1 MTQHKNPT
9 VGFYPGDATSYPA
22 GSLQGFLLGFRG
34 KPICSTMLRALKGCL
49 PLKFLPLTSWSHF
62 YFWHP
67 QHPVGRESLA
77 LITPLMKKHFLL
89 FRASAQQFQ
98 DFF

>member
-1 MTQHKNPT
+1 MSTGMLARVQGEADLQHHAKSPQWMLSSQ
-9 VGFYPGDATSYPA
+9 VS
-22 GSLQGFLLGFRG
+22 
-34 KPICSTMLRALKGCL
+34 PIA
-49 PLKFLPLTSWSHF
+49 SWSHF

-77 LITPLMKKHFLL
+77 LITPLMKKHFLP
-89 FRASAQQFQ
+89 FRASAQPFQ